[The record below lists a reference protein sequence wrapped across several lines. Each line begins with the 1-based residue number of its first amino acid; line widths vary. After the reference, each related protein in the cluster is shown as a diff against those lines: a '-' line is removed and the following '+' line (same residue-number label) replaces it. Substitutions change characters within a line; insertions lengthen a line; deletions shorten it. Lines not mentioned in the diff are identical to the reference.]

1 MPPITKK
8 EKVVRITLVIA
19 NLIVATLI
27 LISIADILNDSDKNP
42 IKTFFQK
49 VFSGGAEKPEG
60 DAGNGSPNNGNS
72 AGGSSSGAGGEPG
85 AGSGG
90 SSEGGQEG
98 SQTPGCILTQ
108 ISYSLEN
115 FKENSLCN
123 EYDGI
128 ICTKKTINC
137 SIEIHNGDQNYSG
150 NFKMKVSFN
159 DLESSNII
167 DSYTQDFMIN
177 INEFEI
183 FWAEKV
189 VESAGENGQA
199 NKEIKCV
206 YNTVEVPQKE
216 VCS

>member
-8 EKVVRITLVIA
+8 EKAVRITLVIA

-27 LISIADILNDSDKNP
+27 IISIAGILKDTNKNP

-60 DAGNGSPNNGNS
+60 DAEDGTPNNGNS
-72 AGGSSSGAGGEPG
+72 AGGSSSGAGGEPSG
-85 AGSGG
+85 GSGG
-90 SSEGGQEG
+90 SGEGGQEEP
-98 SQTPGCILTQ
+98 QTPGCIFAQ

-128 ICTKKTINC
+128 ICVRKTISC

-150 NFKMKVSFN
+150 NFKIKVSFN
-159 DLESSNII
+159 DLESNNAI

-183 FWAEKV
+183 FGAEKI
-189 VESAGENGQA
+189 VESTGENGQA
-199 NKEIKCV
+199 NKEIRCV
-206 YNTVEVPQKE
+206 YTTLEVPQKE
-216 VCS
+216 VCL